1 MVYFMKNK
9 KSQNIDTYGI
19 NELSDTLKWLDEN
32 VSWLDIAK
40 QIGMEKQI
48 EIRAEMNRVI
58 NKINKAFN

>member
-1 MVYFMKNK
+1 MVYSMKNK